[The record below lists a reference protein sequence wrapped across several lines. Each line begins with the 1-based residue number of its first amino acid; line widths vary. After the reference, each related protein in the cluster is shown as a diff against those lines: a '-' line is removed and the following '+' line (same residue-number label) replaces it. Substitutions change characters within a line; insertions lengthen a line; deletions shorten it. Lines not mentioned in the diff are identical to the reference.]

1 MDSSKKISLDK
12 DLETLLSNYK
22 QEEIL
27 FFKKIMEDVE
37 KYKAETMTTNNI
49 VVLETGSNGKS

>member
-1 MDSSKKISLDK
+1 MNSSKKISVDG
-12 DLETLLSNYK
+12 DLKKLLSNYK

-27 FFKKIMEDVE
+27 FFEKIMEDVE

-49 VVLETGSNGKS
+49 VVLETGSNG

>member
-1 MDSSKKISLDK
+1 MNSSKKISLDG
-12 DLETLLSNYK
+12 DLKKLLSNYK

-27 FFKKIMEDVE
+27 FFEKIMEDVE

-49 VVLETGSNGKS
+49 VVLETGSNG